1 MGESHVSCVL
11 MLGEALSSTEMIQID
26 EQVAA
31 GCNGALFLLVQQ
43 HGLEMSKY
51 VIVGMQMEMQ
61 GSVVGEHQGQCVL
74 MLEVSLKSTEMILTR
89 EVVDAGCHGCC
100 PSLVLHHNG

>member
-43 HGLEMSKY
+43 HGLEESKY
-51 VIVGMQMEMQ
+51 AIVGMQMEMQ
-61 GSVVGEHQGQCVL
+61 DSVVEHRGQCVP
-74 MLEVSLKSTEMILTR
+74 MLEVSLKSTEMILIPDL
-89 EVVDAGCHGCC
+89 VDVECPGCC